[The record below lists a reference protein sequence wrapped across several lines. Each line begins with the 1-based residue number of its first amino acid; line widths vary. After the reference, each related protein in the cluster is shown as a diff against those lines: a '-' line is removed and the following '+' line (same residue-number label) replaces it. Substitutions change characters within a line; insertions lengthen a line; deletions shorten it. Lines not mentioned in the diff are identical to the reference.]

1 MRTIVLSIALV
12 ATMLFS
18 PFDSESQIKSF
29 LKNKAKEVLRGDQQE
44 EEMEQE
50 EQEEQEEQQKKKQRG
65 PNALERRMMQA
76 MGLNDVK
83 HDMNYSFSSSM
94 LMEIE
99 TTDSEGEV
107 QKMDYTTF
115 FSPDS
120 KNYALMFDAI
130 DDKTGKKQKS
140 TMIFDIKNGAM
151 LMLGDD
157 GAERSGV
164 AMSLPADTADI
175 AETTDVADYEDYEEY
190 QDEEIPEEFVHP
202 SYKSTGNTKTIL
214 GFKCKEYIY
223 QDMES
228 SVRLWIT
235 TDKKLNLKHAY
246 GHMQGFGA
254 LATGGWGYGSGMVME
269 MIHKDIQNKGGT
281 HMIVKDI
288 NTDKNKEID
297 LSGYQI
303 VGMGGER

>member
-1 MRTIVLSIALV
+1 MRTIVLPLV
-12 ATMLFS
+12 LVVAMLFT
-18 PFDSESQIKSF
+18 PFVSESQIRNF

-50 EQEEQEEQQKKKQRG
+50 EQEEEQQKQRG
-65 PNALERRMMQA
+65 PSALERRMMQA

-83 HDMNYSFSSSM
+83 HDMSYSFSSSM

-107 QKMDYTTF
+107 EVMDYTTY

-120 KNYALMFDAI
+120 KNYAMTFDAV
-130 DDKTGKKQKS
+130 DEQTGKKQKS
-140 TMIFDIKNGAM
+140 TMIFDLKNGAM

-157 GAERSGV
+157 GTERSGV

-175 AETTDVADYEDYEEY
+175 AETANAEDYEEY
-190 QDEEIPEEFVHP
+190 LDEEIPNEFVHP
-202 SYKSTGNTKTIL
+202 SYKSTGNTKSIL
-214 GFKCKEYIY
+214 GFKCKEYVY
-223 QDMES
+223 QDMEG

-246 GHMQGFGA
+246 GQMQGFGA
-254 LATGGWGYGSGMVME
+254 LATGGWGYGSGLVME
-269 MIHKDIQNKGGT
+269 MIHKDIQNKSGM

-288 NTDKNKEID
+288 STDKNKELD

-303 VGMGGER
+303 VGVSGER

>member
-1 MRTIVLSIALV
+1 MRTKVLPLV
-12 ATMLFS
+12 LVVAMLLA
-18 PFDSESQIKSF
+18 PFVSESQIRNF

-50 EQEEQEEQQKKKQRG
+50 EQEEQQQQRG
-65 PNALERRMMQA
+65 PTALERRMMQA

-83 HDMNYSFSSSM
+83 HDMSYSFSSSM

-99 TTDSEGEV
+99 TTDSEGKVEV
-107 QKMDYTTF
+107 MDYTTF

-120 KNYALMFDAI
+120 KNYAMTFDAV
-130 DDKTGKKQKS
+130 DDQTGKKQKS
-140 TMIFDIKNGAM
+140 TMIFDLKNGAM
-151 LMLGDD
+151 LILGDD
-157 GAERSGV
+157 GTERSGV
-164 AMSLPADTADI
+164 AMSLPADTADVVD
-175 AETTDVADYEDYEEY
+175 ASDYEDYEEY
-190 QDEEIPEEFVHP
+190 QDEEIPQEFVHP
-202 SYKSTGNTKTIL
+202 SYKSTGNTKSIL
-214 GFKCKEYIY
+214 GFKCKEYFY

-228 SVRLWIT
+228 NVRLWIT

-254 LATGGWGYGSGMVME
+254 LATGGWGYGSGLVME
-269 MIHKDIQNKGGT
+269 MIQKDIQNKSGT

-288 NTDKNKEID
+288 NTDKNKELD

-303 VGMGGER
+303 VGVSGER

>member
-1 MRTIVLSIALV
+1 MILSIVLV
-12 ATMLFS
+12 AAMLFS
-18 PFDSESQIKSF
+18 PFVSESQIRNF

-50 EQEEQEEQQKKKQRG
+50 EQEEQQQKQRG
-65 PNALERRMMQA
+65 PTALERRMMQA

-83 HDMNYSFSSSM
+83 HDMSYSFSSSM

-107 QKMDYTTF
+107 EVMDYTTF

-120 KNYALMFDAI
+120 KNYAMTFDAV
-130 DDKTGKKQKS
+130 DDQTGKKQKS
-140 TMIFDIKNGAM
+140 TMIFDLKNGAM
-151 LMLGDD
+151 LILGDD
-157 GAERSGV
+157 GTERSGV

-175 AETTDVADYEDYEEY
+175 AETANAEDYEEY

-202 SYKSTGNTKTIL
+202 SYKSTGNTKSIL
-214 GFKCKEYIY
+214 GFKCKEYVY
-223 QDMES
+223 QDMEG

-246 GHMQGFGA
+246 GQMQGFGA
-254 LATGGWGYGSGMVME
+254 LATGGWGYGSGLVME
-269 MIHKDIQNKGGT
+269 MIHKDIQNKSGT

-288 NTDKNKEID
+288 NTDKNKELD

-303 VGMGGER
+303 VGVGGEK

>member
-1 MRTIVLSIALV
+1 MRTMILSIVLV
-12 ATMLFS
+12 AAMLFS
-18 PFDSESQIKSF
+18 PFVSESQIRNF

-50 EQEEQEEQQKKKQRG
+50 EQEEQQQKQRG
-65 PNALERRMMQA
+65 PTALERRMMQA

-83 HDMNYSFSSSM
+83 HDMSYSFSSSM

-107 QKMDYTTF
+107 EVMDYTTF

-120 KNYALMFDAI
+120 KNYAMTFDAV
-130 DDKTGKKQKS
+130 DDQTGKKQKS
-140 TMIFDIKNGAM
+140 TMIFDLKNGAM
-151 LMLGDD
+151 LILGDD
-157 GAERSGV
+157 GTERSGV

-175 AETTDVADYEDYEEY
+175 AETANAEDYEEY

-202 SYKSTGNTKTIL
+202 SYKSTGNTKSIL
-214 GFKCKEYIY
+214 GFKCKEYVY
-223 QDMES
+223 QDMEG

-246 GHMQGFGA
+246 GQMQGFGA
-254 LATGGWGYGSGMVME
+254 LATGGWGYGSGLVME
-269 MIHKDIQNKGGT
+269 MIHKDIQNKSGT

-288 NTDKNKEID
+288 NTDKNKELD

-303 VGMGGER
+303 VGVGGEK